1 MKLQKIKGLS
11 LYDYIYNGKRQD
23 YYVFGYDYMG
33 TRCYYL
39 DVRYRNFG
47 RVKAT
52 YNRLTAKEV
61 KQQIKIME
69 GIK

>member
-11 LYDYIYNGKRQD
+11 LYDYIYKGKHQD
-23 YYVFGYDYMG
+23 YYIFGYDHIG

-39 DVRYRNFG
+39 DVRYHNFG
-47 RVKAT
+47 KVKAT
-52 YNRLTAKEV
+52 YNRLSAKDV

-69 GIK
+69 SIK